1 MTPDNQPVTIE
12 SALQALETETAKLDS
27 LQSLCGVVAE
37 AAGTV
42 SEHATIGAVL
52 AIMNNVE
59 SIKDRLGDV
68 GHQLMT
74 LRKEGARHEPAREA
88 AAPCAGDA

>member
-1 MTPDNQPVTIE
+1 MTCTHPQPITIDGVLH
-12 SALQALETETAKLDS
+12 SLEGEAAKLDS

-42 SEHATIGAVL
+42 SEHATTGAVF

-59 SIKDRLGDV
+59 AIKNNLAGIAD
-68 GHQLMT
+68 QIMK
-74 LRKEGARHEPAREA
+74 LRREG
-88 AAPCAGDA
+88 GGS